1 MVGAPT
7 DCDQIEPAVFDNA
20 DQQSKRTGDA
30 LVLSEYGATDD
41 TAALRRIAELADR
54 HMVSWQEWHYCGC
67 SDPTTSGPGDVQAL
81 VKDPADP
88 PRGANVFR
96 NKLKALARPYPQ
108 AIAGTP
114 LRFSFQPTTRRFK
127 LGYKT
132 KRANGHGRF
141 RRGLTDVFVPKIQ
154 YPRGY
159 RARVRG
165 GSLSRASRSRHLI
178 VHAKPG
184 AKRIAVRVAPR

>member
-7 DCDQIEPAVFDNA
+7 DCDEIEPAVFDNA

-41 TAALRRIAELADR
+41 TAVLRAHRQARRPSHGLLAGVALLRVQRPDDQRARRR
-54 HMVSWQEWHYCGC
+54 PG
-67 SDPTTSGPGDVQAL
+67 SGQGSGS
-81 VKDPADP
+81 P

-127 LGYKT
+127 LVYET

-165 GSLSRASRSRHLI
+165 GSLSRASTSRHLI